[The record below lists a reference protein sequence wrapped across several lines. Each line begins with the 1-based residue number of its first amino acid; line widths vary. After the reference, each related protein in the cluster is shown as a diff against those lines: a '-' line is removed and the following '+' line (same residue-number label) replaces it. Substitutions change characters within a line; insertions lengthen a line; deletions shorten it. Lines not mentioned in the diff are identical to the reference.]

1 MTLETQAPTD
11 TLLVL
16 TQNAWGQ
23 APGWERRKAR
33 LVRKIAELRPHV
45 VGLQEVHAPSA
56 ATGERSQA
64 HEIAE
69 MVGGYDTYF
78 APGRVRGSGACEGVA
93 VLCRCDVREHSVES
107 LTLDRSDRWD
117 GESQRI
123 VLCVTI
129 ELPVGTVDVFVTHLS
144 LSERARRRTMQEL
157 LRFVIRE
164 RDRSKSRAA
173 VLMGD
178 LNAHPDEWALGA
190 LTRLDAEGGPW
201 RDAWR
206 DQHGPKARGGTW
218 PAFLP
223 LRRLDYIFVQPG
235 ADWQIESCDR
245 IPFSG
250 SDHLGVLGR
259 LRLRAGAT

>member
-78 APGRVRGSGACEGVA
+78 APGRVRELGREVRVA
-93 VLCRCDVREHSVES
+93 HQD
-107 LTLDRSDRWD
+107 
-117 GESQRI
+117 
-123 VLCVTI
+123 
-129 ELPVGTVDVFVTHLS
+129 
-144 LSERARRRTMQEL
+144 
-157 LRFVIRE
+157 
-164 RDRSKSRAA
+164 A
-173 VLMGD
+173 V
-178 LNAHPDEWALGA
+178 
-190 LTRLDAEGGPW
+190 
-201 RDAWR
+201 
-206 DQHGPKARGGTW
+206 PKRH
-218 PAFLP
+218 P
-223 LRRLDYIFVQPG
+223 LRRVV
-235 ADWQIESCDR
+235 E
-245 IPFSG
+245 
-250 SDHLGVLGR
+250 LGFTRHVHPR
-259 LRLRAGAT
+259 SARRTSTRTRRSTRPRP